1 MTNLVALVAL
11 SLATPL
17 ARFDKDVLAQS
28 VYDTAFNEA
37 VRLDRAQ
44 DAAWTACATP
54 ASLAARQAEVRAKTI
69 AALGGFP
76 EKTPLNAQVTG
87 RVQKEGYI
95 LEKVLMETRPHHYMT
110 AHLFLPDPA
119 KYMPPYAAVAVP
131 CGHSLAGKNAPW
143 YQRAGVT
150 GALNGL
156 ATLVCDPIEQ
166 GERRQFDDGKD
177 TWSTTREHNRIGY
190 RAALLGWNTA
200 QFRIWDGMRA
210 VDYLESRPEVDRE
223 KIGVMGLSGGGTLSS
238 YANSLEM
245 RFKAAA
251 PAGFLSTM
259 RDVFDN
265 CGPQDAEQVVF
276 GQLKS
281 GWNHLGIVVLRAPSP
296 VMIVTSHA
304 DFFPFMG
311 STALYAEAKKV
322 YAMLGVPEKV
332 ELMETAGPHHWYE
345 STRHAS
351 CYWMR
356 RWMLHEETAWPRDRA
371 ALRRMDIGYKH
382 SAETCGVAYEEPAVK
397 NVTKTGRTL
406 DLPGSRTV
414 YDLMRDELAR
424 LDTARA
430 PLTVEAVRAACGAR
444 PLASLSATAAAV
456 QETSAADG
464 RVVTAV
470 LCRDDDMTFIPVRAF
485 LPAGRKDN
493 PVILF
498 NDAGAKALAKKAK
511 EFLSAGRAV
520 CVAEMRSFAETGK
533 TRHKFYGSV
542 AGDEETAV
550 VLRAIG
556 ENLVARRAE
565 DAALAA
571 RWFAALCGGDR
582 PELYVEGRAAIPAAH
597 AKFLEKETFAGFA
610 VEQSPASWRQL
621 LADPT
626 IESRFA
632 DLVNGAL
639 RVYDWT
645 DL

>member
-1 MTNLVALVAL
+1 MTNIVALAALAL
-11 SLATPL
+11 SSPL
-17 ARFDKDVLAQS
+17 VKFDTDSLAQS
-28 VYDTAFNEA
+28 VYDTTFNEA

-54 ASLAARQAEVRAKTI
+54 EALKARQAEVRAKTI

-87 RVQKEGYI
+87 RVQREGYFI
-95 LEKVLMETRPHHYMT
+95 EKVLMETRPHHYMT

-119 KYMPPYAAVAVP
+119 KHKPPYAAIAVP
-131 CGHSLAGKNAPW
+131 CGHSLTGKNAPW

-150 GALNGL
+150 GALCGM

-177 TWSTTREHNRIGY
+177 SWSTTREHNRIGY

-210 VDYLESRPEVDRE
+210 YDYLESRPEVDRE
-223 KIGVMGLSGGGTLSS
+223 RIGVMGLSGGGTLSS
-238 YANSLEM
+238 YANSLET
-245 RFKAAA
+245 RFRAAA

-276 GQLKS
+276 GQLAF

-304 DFFPFMG
+304 DFFPFLG
-311 STALYAEAKKV
+311 STVMYAEAKKV
-322 YAMLGVPEKV
+322 YSMLGVPEKV

-356 RWMLHEETAWPRDRA
+356 RWLLGDEQAWPSDRA
-371 ALRRMDIGYKH
+371 ALRRMDFGFKH
-382 SAETCGVAYEEPAVK
+382 SPETCGVAYEEPAVK

-406 DLPGSRTV
+406 DIPGSRTV

-424 LDTARA
+424 LDGARA
-430 PLTVEAVRAACGAR
+430 PVTVESVRAACGAK
-444 PLASLSATAAAV
+444 PLASLSVTPAALHETAAP
-456 QETSAADG
+456 DG
-464 RVVTAV
+464 RCVTAV
-470 LCRDDDMTFIPVRAF
+470 LCRDDDMTPIPVRAF
-485 LPAGRKDN
+485 LPAGRQGT

-498 NDAGAKALAKKAK
+498 GDAGVKALTNKAQALVA
-511 EFLSAGRAV
+511 EGRAV
-520 CVAEMRSFAETGK
+520 CVAEMRSFGETGR

-550 VLRAIG
+550 VMRAIG

-582 PELYVEGRAAIPAAH
+582 PELRAEGHAAIPAAH
-597 AKFLEKETFAGFA
+597 AKFLEKDAFAGYA
-610 VEQSPASWRQL
+610 AENAPASWRQL

-626 IESRFA
+626 IDSRFA
-632 DLVNGAL
+632 DLVNGAI